1 MDWNK
6 EEIKKSHTV
15 RNIPQNAPAGEDL
28 DIKKIHS
35 SKDLTM
41 DLGKNLESEKKK
53 DLKESGQKK
62 AQKTV
67 NTAELKE
74 KAGKVPVLMPKKK
87 TKKEK
92 AADAKKELNDA
103 KAVIKDMH
111 TSLKAEELKH
121 FSKSQYQNINRN
133 YYENLSE
140 SDIKKRAEKALER
153 KKNAQGIMEYEAAHV
168 ETERKY
174 AHLSREAFIGKIA
187 KFKELRDKPFD
198 MGSDEEFVKNLA
210 ANYSL
215 CEAAD
220 YMKHWIDE
228 AVELGYMPED
238 EDMAALQ
245 TRIATFA
252 EVKEYLDAQK
262 ELMKNPYYQ
271 YMARDDISYTDEE
284 LKNLLDK
291 TDNAVLKDYLTGVSI
306 IRSLHFV
313 RHKGMDSARKH
324 AEQQGK
330 RMAEILATKEEKR
343 GIIDRLS
350 DKALQIAGNK
360 RFLDKDY
367 DARFTPQLLEEA
379 LGRFRDLK
387 IENLHFGSLMDI
399 AEHYDEN
406 EYAFEQ
412 VHDVEHLLFVA
423 VQRGLAPADD
433 ALIELRAKIEAFT
446 MVERMVADVQKKV
459 LDNPDDLLNGR
470 TYKEFENEVFSG
482 IKSETDLTERH
493 EPPRIGGDLKKYLK
507 SMTRRYKQEHKDREK
522 TIRLMYG
529 LTHPVK
535 GEEGLIPG
543 DIPDEELEKRKVNY
557 QKNAYFNEYL
567 RNTETYMQSIYGT
580 KLTAIACAHARQ
592 TGRAKFGSFGR
603 TLTPYLTGRSADE
616 VIKVIDVMQT
626 GTDKE
631 KEELYKSVAEE
642 VMGYDFSRL
651 DARDPVESFRNAAYR
666 QRIEKIGANLG
677 GSTTEFPNYVKDKT
691 LLAKYEAYYGANC
704 SGAFASAVAQA
715 AKDVRMAAIDY
726 EEWHTID
733 GDSVDMLM
741 NSLDADGS
749 IDINAGGMV
758 HTLSEASLGL
768 LDKCLGRIS
777 FMHQSGMS
785 KVASHADRA
794 AKGIR
799 EEVAVTLYDE
809 LKNNGVVKAVTPEEA
824 KEISDFCSRF
834 AKDFSASTS
843 SLYDDVLK
851 ELKKNDPAFKPK
863 GQVRPGFLSYMSV
876 LNRYDE
882 KEELSKSTSMYKSI
896 VVDGEKT
903 DAVSKQNK
911 ARAIEEIFRTIM
923 AFDLRRFDF
932 KSYKDIITNPADDP
946 TRYEDCFAVSHL
958 AMDAVNYIE
967 AYKKLRMDEE
977 VSCRLNG
984 VHVDEIKAR
993 CELLMSAESF
1003 YDEKFGQV
1011 FGSEE
1016 PARMKVSV
1024 DDVMHMTQAEI
1035 GENLT
1040 QAIDSRNEDR
1050 INFWANVKSLT
1061 DTLSGFDIQVPL
1073 SVIEDKI
1080 RFRQGLHGQS
1090 KALEAYNLLN
1100 GTERVLDGAEFGD
1113 LKVSYAEG
1121 ESFKNQFAGDITYV
1135 KYTVS
1140 ERESKLYNSK
1150 SRIYKK
1156 RLASERL
1163 KKQSDFFKGEAAA
1176 ARRSISLKNRI
1187 AAGEKNIEY
1196 LSAFMEG
1203 DAEVNNSMA
1212 ERYADEKTRDEILDI
1227 MTMDIMEINL
1237 DIKAVTDEDFAK
1249 NAYEL
1254 ERISSKALAYDKLIK
1269 ANPGY
1274 KERLM
1279 NRRPGARLSDLE
1291 MVEKRLNQMLAVSDY
1306 YRARKALITDPY
1318 YVLHYNEE
1326 LSADADKV
1334 RGDEDRL
1341 RIAELINLVS
1351 QCARRMQGS
1360 EYRTREDSGIESVLE
1375 RAESI
1380 GRQNA
1385 HLIGRPD
1392 LTRAEPSA
1400 VRDANK
1406 QIGRFAE
1413 AAGLGMR
1420 TPKEKIAATDDAVPF
1435 PQAQKYYK
1443 GSAKNLFDAVR
1454 TYSRFYS
1461 RDINQVRKVIP
1472 NERLDLYDKLCELF
1486 KDKDGNDVTTPTF
1499 NDPKTGEVFS
1509 LTTDIQ
1515 RLSGMICCQYA
1526 GDLSDDEVL
1535 EIFEGL
1541 LITYRTDVDLQ
1552 DEKQRLYARERFL
1565 NSLAAVFRMEY
1576 ENMKRYQ
1583 NTYGT
1588 LGDDLPFGVFM
1599 EALGDG
1605 QKDFFT
1611 RNLFGQDMANL
1622 VDTEAERE
1630 SSSDGKPMTTAEIL
1644 VKYGKITAE
1653 EMNDAM
1659 NLGTGYYQIMNAAQN
1674 PRFFSFQSYDPDRE
1688 EKNVDV
1694 FLTENLIIQ
1703 EYTKDNHKMKG
1714 PKVSTAEARNIWKK
1728 ALKYDSDDNL
1738 TGGKS
1743 LVDFKKASLNLYTPA
1758 EKKAIGERRRQ
1769 DANLLSYYNFYLD
1782 EREEV
1787 LLKKTRNALGGE
1799 ISDDLLKKLI
1809 VFHPGMLSS
1818 GKIGKNGGEA
1828 DVKGTTEFIENV
1840 RKYAGIGMADDQK
1853 AEARKQASEAFFKAW
1868 NEQFLRDVI
1877 ARDVDSLMGGDGG
1890 NEAGEAR
1897 FNASK
1902 IMEGSRLLTGEVRH
1916 RCFESI
1922 KFLAGTPGLGFDVS
1936 DKTRASIKGRVK
1948 DQISQE
1954 IVRRMATDRFY
1965 LELKDIGSRRRS
1977 YPERMHVE
1985 LVRLMRTMRNSHMTM
2000 DDMISDQDLRTKLGY
2015 FGIGLDDLRV
2025 FSVQPVQEAR
2035 KEENKAGD
2043 QPLPGE
2049 EAGQGELVFDEKL
2062 FEEEL
2067 DESGIIFEEE
2077 AANKQEEKQ
2086 EEKKD
2091 QKAEEKKEQKKEQK
2105 INVDEEIAAQ
2115 QQQNLHYEIPPVY
2128 REFDIKAPEK
2138 GTHVKYES
2146 QGAGTSYCWA
2156 CTMSGLMNAYAG
2168 KKVSD
2173 LNMIKNKPLSIP
2185 KFEESGVK
2193 DRATY
2198 DAGVNLVNSMYAGT
2212 EYGNPAI
2219 FGDYIQ
2225 DKLPTAAVRTA
2236 IISRED
2242 GRLDYCKRRFR
2253 ETLGASLQK
2262 GPVGMLVDGHFM
2274 LIREIKHD
2282 DVLMVNDSLESNPD
2296 AVLPYVDS
2304 VDDIF
2309 AEAGQQVELVWL
2321 EDMTNHEAEIANQF
2335 DLNYDAQ
2342 NGTFS
2347 FKNEAGREANA
2358 PGQATYKQVKNE
2370 QTILHKNG
2378 IEAMTQLYDDVVFN
2392 SVYLPRQLRRQAGA
2406 QGAGQGGAQAEG
2418 PQAPA
2423 EEEVLVTNK
2432 QRLDS
2437 AYREEKKEPDEEVLV
2452 TNKQRLDSAYREP
2465 NAAEGEL
2472 KPEDKQVEKKEE
2484 QKEEKKEE
2492 QKAGG
2497 QNAGAAPDDWG
2508 PGIDD
2513 EFAELDDV
2521 HVMDLKSDVE
2531 GLEEL
2536 NDVMEPGRLVAD
2548 MDKLDF
2554 EELVEDNTIEVH
2566 SPGEWEAKL
2575 NEARDKRWAKETGER
2590 IKNPGMA
2597 FPDGFS
2603 ALALKEKGKKGSFSK
2618 KFKESAEPVIKSIE
2632 KIGNGTADDEA
2643 LYRSMGI
2650 ESPIEMIYVGGEPL
2664 SIYVRENYNYSGND
2678 LNVLKNYAAFI
2689 AGRMEVP
2696 IAFFAP
2702 RIVDGRL
2709 TYEPRNLDLSIGS
2722 ATKADDEAFRKR
2734 GIRNEQLLRENV
2746 PLFVSEKAGRAYREQ
2761 YFVPI
2766 NGFREME
2773 DIADRI
2779 KTADRGSD
2787 PQYAKFLQLFDAY
2800 YQAIERWTYYKLER
2814 KNFARL
2820 HSYASQAGNL
2830 ALNYMRGKKV
2840 TKERHRIAI
2849 DASRMLDKH
2858 VKTLG
2863 YALDKGILKDEQSGA
2878 TFVEIFGINEKAA
2891 KEAKQQAGKEP

>member
-15 RNIPQNAPAGEDL
+15 RNIPQNAPTGEAQ
-28 DIKKIHS
+28 DIKKIRS
-35 SKDLTM
+35 SKDLAM

-168 ETERKY
+168 EAERKY
-174 AHLSREAFIGKIA
+174 AHLTREVFIGKIA

-262 ELMKNPYYQ
+262 GLMKNPYYQ

-284 LKNLLDK
+284 IKNLLDK

-313 RHKGMDSARKH
+313 RHKGMDSAKKH

-350 DKALQIAGNK
+350 DKALQFAGNR

-367 DARFTPQLLEEA
+367 DARFTPKLLKEA

-387 IENLHFGSLMDI
+387 IENLHFGSLKDI

-446 MVERMVADVQKKV
+446 MAERMVADVQKKV
-459 LDNPDDLLNGR
+459 LDNPDDLINGR

-529 LTHPVK
+529 LTHPVQ

-543 DIPDEELEKRKVNY
+543 DVPDEELEKRKVNY
-557 QKNAYFNEYL
+557 QKNAYVNEYL

-651 DARDPVESFRNAAYR
+651 DARDPAESFRNAAYR

-677 GSTTEFPNYVKDKT
+677 GSTTEFPNYVKDKA

-726 EEWHTID
+726 ADWHKID
-733 GDSVDMLM
+733 SGSVDMLI
-741 NSLDADGS
+741 NSIDVDKS
-749 IDINAGGMV
+749 IDINAGGAV
-758 HTLSEASLGL
+758 HKVSEASFSL
-768 LDKCLGRIS
+768 LDKCIGRIP
-777 FMHQSGMS
+777 FMHQSGFS
-785 KVASHADRA
+785 KVAAHADRA

-824 KEISDFCSRF
+824 KEIADFCSRF
-834 AKDFSASTS
+834 AKDFDASTS
-843 SLYDDVLK
+843 ILYDDVLK
-851 ELKKNDPAFKPK
+851 ELKKNDPAYKPK

-876 LNRYDE
+876 LNRYGE

-911 ARAIEEIFRTIM
+911 ARAIEEMFRTIM

-958 AMDAVNYIE
+958 AMEAVNYIE

-1024 DDVMHMTQAEI
+1024 DDVMHMTRKEIDDNLSQAM
-1035 GENLT
+1035 
-1040 QAIDSRNEDR
+1040 DSRDANR
-1050 INFWANVKSLT
+1050 INFWTAVKSLT

-1121 ESFKNQFAGDITYV
+1121 ESFKDQFAGDFTYV
-1135 KYTVS
+1135 NYTVS

-1150 SRIYKK
+1150 SRICKK
-1156 RLASERL
+1156 RIAAENL
-1163 KKQSDFFKGEAAA
+1163 KRKADFFRGESAA
-1176 ARRSISLKNRI
+1176 ARRSISLKNRM
-1187 AAGEKNIEY
+1187 AVGDKNIEY

-1227 MTMDIMEINL
+1227 MTMEIMEINL
-1237 DIKAVTDEDFAK
+1237 DIKIVTDEDFAK

-1254 ERISSKALAYDKLIK
+1254 ESISSKALAYDKLLK

-1274 KERLM
+1274 RERLM
-1279 NRRPGARLSDLE
+1279 TRRIGARFSDLE

-1326 LSADADKV
+1326 LSADKDEV

-1341 RIAELINLVS
+1341 RIAGLINLVS

-1360 EYRTREDSGIESVLE
+1360 EYRTREDSGIEAVLE

-1392 LTRAEPSA
+1392 LTRVEPSA
-1400 VRDANK
+1400 VRDANR
-1406 QIGRFAE
+1406 QIGRFVE
-1413 AAGLGMR
+1413 AAGLGME
-1420 TPKEKIAATDDAVPF
+1420 TTKEMIAATDDAVPF
-1435 PQAQKYYK
+1435 PEAQKYYK
-1443 GSAKNLFDAVR
+1443 GSAKNLFDAVK
-1454 TYSRFYS
+1454 TYSRYYS
-1461 RDINQVRKVIP
+1461 HDPKQVRKVIP
-1472 NERLDLYDKLCELF
+1472 NERLDLYDKLFELF
-1486 KDKDGNDVTTPTF
+1486 KDKNGKEVTTPTF
-1499 NDPKTGEVFS
+1499 KDPKTGEVFK

-1515 RLSGMICCQYA
+1515 RLPAMICTQYA
-1526 GDLSDDEVL
+1526 GDLTNEEVL
-1535 EIFEGL
+1535 DIFEGL
-1541 LITYRTDVDLQ
+1541 MITYRTDINLNDN
-1552 DEKQRLYARERFL
+1552 DQRLYARERFL
-1565 NSLAAVFRMEY
+1565 NSLAALFRMEY

-1599 EALGDG
+1599 EALRDG
-1605 QKDFFT
+1605 QKDFFL

-1644 VKYGKITAE
+1644 VKYGRITFE

-1659 NLGTGYYQIMNAAQN
+1659 NLGLEYYQNMNAAQN
-1674 PRFFSFQSYDPDRE
+1674 PRFFSFKSYDTNIDEPGL
-1688 EKNVDV
+1688 NV
-1694 FLTENLIIQ
+1694 FLTENLINQ
-1703 EYTKDNHKMKG
+1703 EHTKDNHKMKG
-1714 PKVSTAEARNIWKK
+1714 PKVSVAEARNIWKK
-1728 ALKYDSDDNL
+1728 ALKYTSDNNL
-1738 TGGKS
+1738 TGGRN
-1743 LVDFKKASLNLYTPA
+1743 LVDFKKASLNLYTAA
-1758 EKKAIGERRRQ
+1758 EKKAIREQRKQ
-1769 DANLLSYYNFYLD
+1769 DANLMNYYNFYLD

-1787 LLKKTRNALGGE
+1787 LLKKTGDALGGE
-1799 ISDDLLKKLI
+1799 VSDDLLKKLI
-1809 VFHPGMLSS
+1809 VFHPGMLTS
-1818 GKIGKNGGEA
+1818 GKIGEKGGEE
-1828 DVKGTTEFIENV
+1828 DVKGTAEFIENV
-1840 RKYAGIGMADDQK
+1840 RKYAGIGIADDQK
-1853 AEARKQASEAFFKAW
+1853 AEARKQASEEFYKAW
-1868 NEQFLRDVI
+1868 NDQFLHDATV
-1877 ARDVDSLMGGDGG
+1877 ADTETLMGGYDG
-1890 NEAGEAR
+1890 NEATEAR
-1897 FNASK
+1897 ADVTK
-1902 IMEGSRLLTGEVRH
+1902 IREGSKLLTGEVRH

-1922 KFLAGTPGLGFDVS
+1922 KYLANTPGLGFMVS
-1936 DKTRASIKGRVK
+1936 DKTRVSLKGRFK
-1948 DQISQE
+1948 NQLSQE
-1954 IVRRMATDRFY
+1954 ILRRMVTNKFY

-1977 YPERMHVE
+1977 YPERMHIE
-1985 LVRLMRTMRNSHMTM
+1985 LIMLVSRLGRTHMTI
-2000 DDMISDQDLRTKLGY
+2000 DDIINDQDFRTKLGY
-2015 FGIGLDDLRV
+2015 YGIDLDDLRA
-2025 FSVQPVQEAR
+2025 FSELPAGEAVNAE
-2035 KEENKAGD
+2035 K
-2043 QPLPGE
+2043 
-2049 EAGQGELVFDEKL
+2049 AGQGELVFDEKL

-2067 DESGIIFEEE
+2067 DESGIDYSDEEV
-2077 AANKQEEKQ
+2077 
-2086 EEKKD
+2086 
-2091 QKAEEKKEQKKEQK
+2091 AEEKKEEK

-2115 QQQNLHYEIPPVY
+2115 QQQDLHYEIPPVY
-2128 REFDIKAPEK
+2128 REFDINAPEK

-2146 QGAGTSYCWA
+2146 QGKGTSYCWA

-2236 IISRED
+2236 IISREE

-2274 LIREIKHD
+2274 LIREIRND

-2309 AEAGQQVELVWL
+2309 AETGQQVELVWL

-2335 DLNYDAQ
+2335 ELNYDAQ

-2392 SVYLPRQLRRQAGA
+2392 SVYLPRQLKRQAGA
-2406 QGAGQGGAQAEG
+2406 QGAGQGGQQAAG
-2418 PQAPA
+2418 QQVPA

-2437 AYREEKKEPDEEVLV
+2437 VYREEK
-2452 TNKQRLDSAYREP
+2452 
-2465 NAAEGEL
+2465 
-2472 KPEDKQVEKKEE
+2472 
-2484 QKEEKKEE
+2484 
-2492 QKAGG
+2492 KAGG
-2497 QNAGAAPDDWG
+2497 QNAGEAPGDWG

-2521 HVMDLKSDVE
+2521 HVMNFESDVE

-2536 NDVMEPGRLVAD
+2536 NDVMEPMQLVAD

-2566 SPGEWEAKL
+2566 SSGEWEAKL

-2664 SIYVRENYNYSGND
+2664 SIYVRKNYNYSGND

-2734 GIRNEQLLRENV
+2734 GIRNEQLLRDNV

-2761 YFVPI
+2761 YNVPI
-2766 NGFREME
+2766 NGFKELE
-2773 DIADRI
+2773 SIADRI

-2787 PQYAKFLQLFDAY
+2787 PRYAQFLQLFDSY
-2800 YQAIERWTYYKLER
+2800 YQAMERWTYYKLER
-2814 KNFARL
+2814 KHFARL
-2820 HSYASQAGNL
+2820 HSYASQASNL
-2830 ALNYMRGKKV
+2830 ALNYMRGKKA

-2858 VKTLG
+2858 VKILG

-2878 TFVEIFGINEKAA
+2878 TFVEIFGINEKAERNH
-2891 KEAKQQAGKEP
+2891 KGYQGQV